1 MYSRSGCVYCLRMCT
16 AITHTIFLSKN
27 KSRSKLQFYSHFR
40 LCNDTFSLYS
50 FCVLL
55 IVIEDCC
62 FCLFQLKIGKKNT
75 TSHIIRYREIPSY
88 TVR

>member
-1 MYSRSGCVYCLRMCT
+1 MYSSSGCVYCLLVCV
-16 AITHTIFLSKN
+16 
-27 KSRSKLQFYSHFR
+27 LQLHILFFC
-40 LCNDTFSLYS
+40 LKKAGVNCNFTPTPTMYDTFSLYS

>member
-27 KSRSKLQFYSHFR
+27 KSKSKLQFYSYFR

-50 FCVLL
+50 FFVLL
-55 IVIEDCC
+55 IVIEVCC
-62 FCLFQLKIGKKNT
+62 FYLVQIKAFQPTL
-75 TSHIIRYREIPSY
+75 E
-88 TVR
+88 

>member
-1 MYSRSGCVYCLRMCT
+1 MYSQSGCVYCLRMCT

-50 FCVLL
+50 FFVLL
-55 IVIEDCC
+55 IAIEDCC
-62 FCLFQLKIGKKNT
+62 FYLFQLKAFQPAL
-75 TSHIIRYREIPSY
+75 E
-88 TVR
+88 